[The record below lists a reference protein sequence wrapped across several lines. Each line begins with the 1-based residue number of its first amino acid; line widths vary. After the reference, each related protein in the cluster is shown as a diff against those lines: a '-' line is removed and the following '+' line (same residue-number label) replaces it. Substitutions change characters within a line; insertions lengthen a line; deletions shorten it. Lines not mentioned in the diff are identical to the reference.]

1 MMHDIEIIGGLL
13 IGLIGRKIGM
23 SQVFEKDGRV
33 ISVTAIE
40 AGPCPVLQRKTVEK
54 DGYEALQLGFGE
66 KRRANRP
73 LTGHLRKS
81 GASPPRK
88 IVEIRGIDPSDY
100 EVGQTL
106 TVDMFSPG
114 DSVDVTGWSKG
125 RGFTG
130 VVKRHGY
137 SGGPKTHGS
146 MSHDV
151 PGSIGAGTDP
161 GRVLKGKGLPG
172 RMGEERVTVRNLQVV
187 KVDPESN
194 LLLVEGAVPGA
205 RRGWLIIRKR
215 G

>member
-1 MMHDIEIIGGLL
+1 MIQDPMGGIL

-23 SQVFEKDGRV
+23 SQVFQKDGRV
-33 ISVTAIE
+33 IPVTVIE
-40 AGPCPVLQRKTVEK
+40 AGPCPILQKKTVEA
-54 DGYEALQLGFGE
+54 DGYRALQLGFGE
-66 KRRANRP
+66 RKHVNRP
-73 LTGHLRKS
+73 LEGHLKPS
-81 GASPPRK
+81 GARSPRK
-88 IVEIRGIDPSDY
+88 IVEIRGVDPSDY
-100 EVGQTL
+100 EVGQTI
-106 TVDMFSPG
+106 TVEIFSPG

-130 VVKRHGY
+130 VVKRYGY
-137 SGGPKTHGS
+137 SGGPKSHGS
-146 MSHDV
+146 MSHNV

-172 RMGEERVTVRNLQVV
+172 RMGGEKTTVRNLEVV

-194 LLLVEGAVPGA
+194 LLLVKGAVPGA